1 MNILVVT
8 HYYSTHSGGIEIVAG
23 ALAVEF
29 ASTHPTAWAASDCD
43 PLPALPA
50 VRLLPMRSFNGIER
64 LTGLPFPLWGIGSL
78 ARLWREVAGADV
90 IHLHDVVY
98 PGNWAAFVFA
108 RLRRRAV
115 VITQHAGLI
124 RYRSTLFAV
133 LLRALHR
140 SFGWL
145 LLRGATRVVIIS
157 PVVREYFE
165 TVVRFARPPEMI
177 YNGVDGNLYAPGTPA
192 DRAQARAQFGFD
204 PVGPVVLFVGRFIEA
219 KGLPLIEQLA
229 RRFPDVTWALAGLG
243 PIDPGTWNAP
253 NVKIFSGLRGAT
265 LVPLYRAADL
275 LVLPSLG
282 EGLPLVV
289 QEALACGTPALVDS
303 ETARAIGAPADTV
316 RGCPTGGSDAIDLWT
331 SAVRQTLGDLSARA
345 GAREERA
352 RFARERWAWSTA
364 AARYSQLFRR
374 VTAPPARGQAR

>member
-29 ASTHPTAWAASDCD
+29 ASTDPTAWAASDCD

-108 RLRRRAV
+108 RLQRRAV

-145 LLRGATRVVIIS
+145 LLRGATRVVFIS

-165 TVVRFARPPEMI
+165 TFVRFARPPEMI

-204 PVGPVVLFVGRFIEA
+204 AVGPVVLFVGRFIEA

-229 RRFPDVTWALAGLG
+229 RRFPDVTWALAGWG